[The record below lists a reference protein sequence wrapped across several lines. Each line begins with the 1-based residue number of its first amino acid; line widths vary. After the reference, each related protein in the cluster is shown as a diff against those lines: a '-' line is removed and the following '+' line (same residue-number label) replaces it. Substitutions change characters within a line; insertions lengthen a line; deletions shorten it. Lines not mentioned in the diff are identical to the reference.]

1 MFRVLRLFVSLLLSI
16 SLLKT
21 FFQFVVEYLTG
32 QNAVSMPS
40 PLDIAKDKL
49 SEFKAL
55 FDNPRLGSRSSKDV
69 LEWTYHN
76 PNGSEETLWVP
87 LNTKENQPLHGSKMK
102 NNIHCKCTTVLGKRS
117 AASHPTRP
125 QISIHAPSSQPT
137 RQSGASSELTTSTRS
152 SAEREEVIEQF
163 APDGTIASR
172 HTRREVE
179 SHEETTMLK
188 NQVIK
193 LEQELNRLGGAHQDD
208 LCEMHQIH
216 ETERDSWNERGV
228 EQESELAKLRRE
240 GEEERENHEEELAE
254 LRKALIAEREKPKF
268 THQRP
273 VQPKIVPIKDY
284 NPVLEEKPLDFDLR
298 TAPIEDWN
306 ADRFM
311 AFFTHSSFKRTDPAQ
326 WKPELVAIKDEM
338 VRGMVPYPNIWLCEW
353 RANEEGETTTF
364 WMPGMM
370 PGGFVCSSGKYHKMC
385 QAFRKEQ
392 DRIDTSWDNWNKLE
406 EKNTQEEAKEHT
418 RNERKRKQEAED
430 RAEKRRTGMGSSTS
444 TPPPSC
450 VHVKLSTCDRTS
462 SKLVK
467 VQLGNAKKRTWSVRW

>member
-87 LNTKENQPLHGSKMK
+87 LKTKENQPLRGSKMK
-102 NNIHCKCTTVLGKRS
+102 NNIHCKCTDVLGKRS
-117 AASHPTRP
+117 AAFHPTRP

-172 HTRREVE
+172 HTRREVD

-193 LEQELNRLGGAHQDD
+193 LEQELNRLVHAHQDD
-208 LCEMHQIH
+208 LCEMHEIH
-216 ETERDSWNERGV
+216 ETERGSWNERDE
-228 EQESELAKLRRE
+228 EQESELAKLKRE
-240 GEEERENHEEELAE
+240 GEEERENYEEELAK

-268 THQRP
+268 TQQRP
-273 VQPKIVPIKDY
+273 VQTKIVPIKDY
-284 NPVLEEKPLDFDLR
+284 NPVLEEKPLEFDLR
-298 TAPIEDWN
+298 TAPIKDWT
-306 ADRFM
+306 ADRLM

-338 VRGMVPYPNIWLCEW
+338 VRGMGHKPNIWLCEW

-364 WMPGMM
+364 WMPVR
-370 PGGFVCSSGKYHKMC
+370 GFLWSSGEYDKMW

-392 DRIDTSWDNWNKLE
+392 DRIDTSWDDWNKLE

-467 VQLGNAKKRTWSVRW
+467 VQLGNAKKSTWSVRW